1 MILYRKS
8 DSGLMILENVYYL
21 LSIIV
26 GAFWNI
32 FNESVCIYVDVYYS
46 YTSAN
51 KYSRNLEFVGGDD
64 FG

>member
-1 MILYRKS
+1 
-8 DSGLMILENVYYL
+8 MILENVYYL
-21 LSIIV
+21 FSIIV

-32 FNESVCIYVDVYYS
+32 FNKSVCIYVDIYYS